1 MLAERKA
8 YSGGLW
14 TPVSLLS
21 VPLCSQFG
29 SVEELSVIRA
39 EHFLRHAQRKPAV
52 ANWAIEGVV
61 SLWSVLE
68 VPSEVE

>member
-1 MLAERKA
+1 M
-8 YSGGLW
+8 
-14 TPVSLLS
+14 PVSLLS

-61 SLWSVLE
+61 
-68 VPSEVE
+68 